1 MHSRQQHPSVPPSST
16 PPTTRSG
23 RAAVGLIGLLLV
35 TAIVLYLLFGNMGE
49 TTYMD
54 EVQKGK
60 ERGQEVSLEMQ
71 AQQLLTSVT
80 QYQLAN
86 DALPRTMED
95 LEAPAGAFVDPW
107 GLQVRFTCEKEERS
121 GRGVLRIE
129 SAGPDGE
136 FETEDDLTVVRD
148 LAI

>member
-1 MHSRQQHPSVPPSST
+1 MKTKRQRSRVGN
-16 PPTTRSG
+16 RG
-23 RAAVGLIGLLLV
+23 NAAFGLIGVLIV
-35 TAIVLYLLFGNMGE
+35 MAIVLYLLFGNMGG

-54 EVQKGK
+54 EVQKGR
-60 ERGQEVSLEMQ
+60 ERGQQVSIDMQ
-71 AQQLLTSVT
+71 AEQLLVSVT

-86 DALPRTMED
+86 DALPQSMED

-107 GLQVRFTCEKEERS
+107 GLQVRFTCEKDERS
-121 GRGVLRIE
+121 GRGVLHIV

-136 FETEDDLTVVRD
+136 FETEDDLVVVKD